1 MTVNTRYRIL
11 FILIVVS
18 FIYII
23 FIIYTSPYDTLSRLG
38 FICNSSTYTSE
49 DTVCPGVFSHMTR
62 GYWKPLPHFTRE
74 LVEILVKRFRI
85 ENARIR
91 HMPES
96 YQRKDGK
103 CGNVNFMRAN
113 FRALCNPKGPTP
125 CCYDGYC
132 VSKSIEDCKCEECY
146 DLRQRISAESSTW
159 VPSHPGC
166 QVDDF
171 DSTTACRLLHN
182 STIFWS
188 GNSFVR
194 QMFMALTMI
203 LRGDLT
209 HAVVYN
215 IKEPKKRCHDLG
227 NMHGYCQKNILTN
240 PIVCNGSVNITFIYR
255 PQASQIQ
262 EIHRAIDDLRDKP
275 RTMIVLGLGILDNY
289 NYTKILNNHIHPI
302 LEHYNAKKSVWPKFV
317 WAAAHAPG
325 LLKNPFLPLQLYKPS
340 LHFNEW
346 LNPRLEKLGIPV
358 FDTFNMTDGVS
369 SHDGCH
375 HGIAVNML
383 KARIFL
389 HYIAELQRKGQ
400 W

>member
-1 MTVNTRYRIL
+1 MTVNTRFRIL
-11 FILIVVS
+11 FMVS
-18 FIYII
+18 FMYII
-23 FIIYTSPYDTLSRLG
+23 SIIYTSPYDTLSRLG
-38 FICNSSTYTSE
+38 FSCNSSTYTSE

-74 LVEILVKRFRI
+74 LVEILVQRFRTQY
-85 ENARIR
+85 ARNWQIR
-91 HMPES
+91 ES

-103 CGNVNFMRAN
+103 CGNVNFSGAN
-113 FRALCNPKGPTP
+113 LRALCDPKGPTP
-125 CCYDGYC
+125 CCYEGYC

-159 VPSHPGC
+159 VPSHHAC

-188 GNSFVR
+188 GNSFIR

-203 LRGDLT
+203 LKGDLT
-209 HAVVYN
+209 HSVVYN
-215 IKEPKKRCHDLG
+215 NRDPEKCQGLG
-227 NMHGYCQKNILTN
+227 NMHGYCQTRIEQS
-240 PIVCNGSVNITFIYR
+240 PIVCNGSVNITFTYR
-255 PQASQIQ
+255 PKASQTQ
-262 EIHRAIDDLRDKP
+262 EIHGAINNLSNKP
-275 RTMIVLGLGILDNY
+275 RTMIFMGIGIHDNY
-289 NYTKILNNHIHPI
+289 NYTKILNDHIHPI
-302 LEHYNAKKSVWPKFV
+302 LKHYNTKKSVWPKLM

-325 LLKNPFLPLQLYKPS
+325 LLKTPFQPLQLYKPC

-358 FDTFNMTDGVS
+358 FDTFNMTDGVA

-375 HGIAVNML
+375 HGLAVNML